1 LQRKE
6 TPTDPVTLAAAVAFV
21 TPYLLD
27 FGKDAAK
34 EAASGAGKSV
44 WGWIKSKLTSRPGR
58 RLSPKRAGQARERKG
73 TGVSVGY
80 SF

>member
-1 LQRKE
+1 M
-6 TPTDPVTLAAAVAFV
+6 DPVTLAAAAVSFV
-21 TPYLLD
+21 TPYLVD

-34 EAASGAGKSV
+34 GAAEDAGKSV
-44 WGWIKSKLTSRPGR
+44 WGWI
-58 RLSPKRAGQARERKG
+58 KG